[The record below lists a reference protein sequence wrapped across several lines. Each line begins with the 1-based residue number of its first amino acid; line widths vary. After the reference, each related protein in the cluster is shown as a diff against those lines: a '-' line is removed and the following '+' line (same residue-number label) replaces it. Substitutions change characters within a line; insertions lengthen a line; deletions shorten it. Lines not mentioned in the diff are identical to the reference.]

1 MKDKI
6 INVDFTR
13 PDDRFLDKA
22 RAARDA
28 EDLPRALQLYRSVV
42 EKSPDGW
49 DAGVEYAA
57 LLWHGFNSK
66 KFQVQH

>member
-6 INVDFTR
+6 INIDFTR

-42 EKSPDGW
+42 EK
-49 DAGVEYAA
+49 AMHQLEAA
-57 LLWHGFNSK
+57 IG
-66 KFQVQH
+66 